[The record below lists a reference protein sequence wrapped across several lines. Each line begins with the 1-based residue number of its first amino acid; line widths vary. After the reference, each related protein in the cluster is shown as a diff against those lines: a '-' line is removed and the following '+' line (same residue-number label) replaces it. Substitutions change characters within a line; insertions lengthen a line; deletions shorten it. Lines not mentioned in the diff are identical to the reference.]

1 MVHRAKLQN
10 TMQPDKRGG
19 FGQRCQFGG
28 KINMSPKDIP
38 YRTGKAFGQNR
49 LYRNSHRTNNIE
61 YCRKMFYNF
70 YKVKKMRIAVF
81 AALFLLGTTGIFPQ
95 ADLMQRGSIPEE
107 LLRPR
112 RDEAP
117 RYPID
122 MVIGTLGQGKAPQ
135 EAYEVA
141 RNAAA
146 ALLAG
151 NTGASVLS
159 SVSSVYLE
167 SWTDILNTINPQI
180 FRLGGGREEPDGS
193 VSFLVRFA
201 GREQG
206 ITGELFIR
214 LEERRPPQAAEISPP
229 VNETKLESETESES
243 EGENGTAL
251 QPVEEKQV
259 AEPATVPIQAVA
271 PVPDAPVEKAW
282 LFEDLILE
290 EARSRDEENKEADH
304 RFDFS
309 PYQRF
314 F

>member
-1 MVHRAKLQN
+1 
-10 TMQPDKRGG
+10 
-19 FGQRCQFGG
+19 
-28 KINMSPKDIP
+28 
-38 YRTGKAFGQNR
+38 
-49 LYRNSHRTNNIE
+49 
-61 YCRKMFYNF
+61 MFYNED
-70 YKVKKMRIAVF
+70 KEKKIRV
-81 AALFLLGTTGIFPQ
+81 AAFTAIFLLGTTSIFPQ
-95 ADLMQRGSIPEE
+95 DELMQRGSIPEE

-112 RDEAP
+112 KSEAP

-122 MVIGTLGQGKAPQ
+122 TVIGELGQGKAPQ
-135 EAYEVA
+135 EAYEIA

-146 ALLAG
+146 AFLAG
-151 NTGASVLS
+151 NINAGVLS
-159 SVSSVYLE
+159 PASKLYLE
-167 SWTDILNTINPQI
+167 GWMDMLNDVSPQF

-214 LEERRPPQAAEISPP
+214 AEERSQPAPIVAVPPSVE
-229 VNETKLESETESES
+229 ETELVSEIDDDSATRPS
-243 EGENGTAL
+243 EVN
-251 QPVEEKQV
+251 Q
-259 AEPATVPIQAVA
+259 AEDRTTGIL
-271 PVPDAPVEKAW
+271 PVPAVMPVADTPIIKRW

-290 EARSRDEENKEADH
+290 EAQKREEENKEDRH

>member
-1 MVHRAKLQN
+1 
-10 TMQPDKRGG
+10 
-19 FGQRCQFGG
+19 
-28 KINMSPKDIP
+28 
-38 YRTGKAFGQNR
+38 
-49 LYRNSHRTNNIE
+49 
-61 YCRKMFYNF
+61 MFYN
-70 YKVKKMRIAVF
+70 YDEENKIRVAVL

-95 ADLMQRGSIPEE
+95 DNLAQRGSIPEE

-112 RDEAP
+112 KSEAP

-122 MVIGTLGQGKAPQ
+122 TVIGELGQGKAPK
-135 EAYEVA
+135 EAYDIA

-146 ALLAG
+146 ALLSG
-151 NTGASVLS
+151 NMNASVFS
-159 SVSSVYLE
+159 PVNKVDLE
-167 SWTDILNTINPQI
+167 SWMAILNAVNPQI

-206 ITGELFIR
+206 ITGELFVR
-214 LEERRPPQAAEISPP
+214 AEERRQPAPRVITPPPLVEETEIESEAEID
-229 VNETKLESETESES
+229 
-243 EGENGTAL
+243 
-251 QPVEEKQV
+251 
-259 AEPATVPIQAVA
+259 PAAVPIEENQAKEQAVVA
-271 PVPDAPVEKAW
+271 MPAVETPVAQRW

-290 EARSRDEENKEADH
+290 EARNREEENREDRH

>member
-1 MVHRAKLQN
+1 
-10 TMQPDKRGG
+10 
-19 FGQRCQFGG
+19 
-28 KINMSPKDIP
+28 
-38 YRTGKAFGQNR
+38 
-49 LYRNSHRTNNIE
+49 
-61 YCRKMFYNF
+61 
-70 YKVKKMRIAVF
+70 
-81 AALFLLGTTGIFPQ
+81 
-95 ADLMQRGSIPEE
+95 
-107 LLRPR
+107 
-112 RDEAP
+112 
-117 RYPID
+117 
-122 MVIGTLGQGKAPQ
+122 MVIGALGQGKAPQ
-135 EAYEVA
+135 EAYEIA

-151 NTGASVLS
+151 NTDASVLS

-167 SWTDILNTINPQI
+167 SWTDILNTINPQV

-214 LEERRPPQAAEISPP
+214 LEERRPPKAAEIPPP
-229 VNETKLESETESES
+229 VNEAELKSETEFES
-243 EGENGTAL
+243 EGENDTAL
-251 QPVEEKQV
+251 QPVEPMPV
-259 AEPATVPIQAVA
+259 QAAA
-271 PVPDAPVEKAW
+271 PVPEAPVRKVW

-290 EARSRDEENKEADH
+290 EARNRDEENREADH